1 MMFKTQRTQRGAT
14 FSLSPQQGHAFSGV
28 RPSSGAETGE
38 PPAGQRIP
46 SASNELHRSAVP
58 APTKR
63 SLLSLTPR
71 FSEVAHARRE
81 HPNRFNGFPHP
92 PFATA
97 HCHAQPKIRNPQSAI
112 RNGLLLALLAFAP
125 CSAFAQPANDN
136 FTNATVITGSI
147 GT

>member
-14 FSLSPQQGHAFSGV
+14 FSLSPQRGHAGV

-38 PPAGQRIP
+38 RPAGQRIP
-46 SASNELHRSAVP
+46 SALHDAG
-58 APTKR
+58 
-63 SLLSLTPR
+63 LLSLTPR

-112 RNGLLLALLAFAP
+112 RNGLLLALLALAP

-136 FTNATVITGSI
+136 LANAMVITGP
-147 GT
+147 